1 MKILHSYQPQSSDTH
16 PEIDKFLMISFR
28 RMASW
33 QKANLVNEATKGIWQ
48 WALIGIRNQH
58 PDITNAET
66 NFRLAQRWLGKEIAE
81 KLYTQNHKQI
91 MNVELIKLA
100 IKMGEIFEQIS
111 VPYLIGGSVASSILG
126 EPRATLDIDIV
137 ADLKLSHIQFLL
149 ELMNGEFYID
159 ETMIREAI
167 ENNSSFNVIHLD
179 SMQKVDIF
187 LLSSQPLAQEE
198 MRRRQQLLITENPE
212 KFAWLAS
219 AEDIVLQKLIWYRLG
234 GNVSD
239 RQWRDVL
246 GVLKVQAD
254 KLDLNYLTKWAKT
267 LELEELMLQAL
278 QQAGINYS

>member
-1 MKILHSYQPQSSDTH
+1 MKILYNYQPQSSDTH
-16 PEIDKFLMISFR
+16 PEIDKFLMMSFR
-28 RMASW
+28 RMPIW

-58 PDITNAET
+58 PGITTAET

-81 KLYTQNHKQI
+81 KLYIENHKQI
-91 MNVELIKLA
+91 MNAELIKLA

-137 ADLKLSHIQFLL
+137 ADLKFSHIQSLL
-149 ELMNGEFYID
+149 ELMGGEFYID

-187 LLSSQPLAQEE
+187 ILSSQPLAQEE
-198 MRRRQQLLITENPE
+198 MQRRQQLLITESPD

-254 KLDLNYLTKWAKT
+254 KLDLNYLNKWAKT
-267 LELEELMLQAL
+267 LELKELIVQAL

>member
-1 MKILHSYQPQSSDTH
+1 MKILYNYQPQSSDTH

-28 RMASW
+28 RMPSW
-33 QKANLVNEATKGIWQ
+33 KKATLVNEATKGIWQ

-66 NFRLAQRWLGKEIAE
+66 NFKLAQKWLGKEIAE
-81 KLYTQNHKQI
+81 KLYTENHKQI
-91 MNVELIKLA
+91 MNAELIKLA
-100 IKMGEIFEQIS
+100 IKMGEIFEHIS

-126 EPRATLDIDIV
+126 EPRATLDIV
-137 ADLKLSHIQFLL
+137 ADLKLFHIQSLL
-149 ELMNGEFYID
+149 ELMARDFYID

-198 MRRRQQLLITENPE
+198 MQRRQQLLITENPE

-254 KLDLNYLTKWAKT
+254 KLDLNYLNKWAKT

>member
-1 MKILHSYQPQSSDTH
+1 MKILYNYQPQSSDTH

-28 RMASW
+28 GMPSW
-33 QKANLVNEATKGIWQ
+33 QKASLVNEATKGIWQ

-81 KLYTQNHKQI
+81 KLYTENQKQI
-91 MNVELIKLA
+91 MNAELIKLA

-111 VPYLIGGSVASSILG
+111 VPYLIGGSIASSILG

-137 ADLKLSHIQFLL
+137 ADLKLSHIQALL
-149 ELMNGEFYID
+149 ELMTGEFYID

-198 MRRRQQLLITENPE
+198 MQRRQQLLINENPE

-254 KLDLNYLTKWAKT
+254 KIDLNYLNNWAKT